1 MTREPQTLT
10 ELVHDDVRAWARG
23 LSDDAAIV
31 ALRRRGPADAA
42 A

>member
-1 MTREPQTLT
+1 MTREPQTMT

-31 ALRRRGPADAA
+31 ALRRRGLTAVA
-42 A
+42 